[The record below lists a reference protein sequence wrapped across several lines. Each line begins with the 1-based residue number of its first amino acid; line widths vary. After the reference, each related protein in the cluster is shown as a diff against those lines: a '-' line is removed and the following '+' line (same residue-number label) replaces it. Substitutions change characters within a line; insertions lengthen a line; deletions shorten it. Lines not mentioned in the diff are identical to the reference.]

1 MYWSV
6 RAIEGFRLAI
16 EGRAPGGLTGVL
28 AEDVVLRS
36 PAVIE
41 SAYPGRELVATTLGM
56 ALETLKDLWVADQL
70 ASPDGSTHTLIVEGR
85 VARYRLQ
92 GCFYLTVDDAGLIA
106 DVTFMLRPLH
116 AVEALVSA
124 MASKGAQP
132 ALDLE
137 AGGE

>member
-1 MYWSV
+1 MS
-6 RAIEGFRLAI
+6 AIDGFRRTT
-16 EGRAPGGLTGVL
+16 EGRAPHAGLTDL
-28 AEDVVLRS
+28 FAEDVVLRS

-41 SAYPGRELVATTLGM
+41 SVYSGREFVATTLSF
-56 ALETLKDLWVADQL
+56 ALETLEDLRVADQL
-70 ASPDGSTHTLIVEGR
+70 ASPDGSTHALIVEGR

-92 GCFYLTVDDAGLIA
+92 GCFYLRVDGAGPIVE
-106 DVTFMLRPLH
+106 VTFMLRPLH

-124 MASKGAQP
+124 MAAKGARP

>member
-1 MYWSV
+1 MMSAIDGF
-6 RAIEGFRLAI
+6 RRTIEG
-16 EGRAPGGLTGVL
+16 GAPDGLRDGF

-41 SAYPGRELVATTLGM
+41 SAYPGRELVVTTLGF
-56 ALETLKDLWVADQL
+56 ALETLEDLRVADQL
-70 ASPDGSTHTLIVEGR
+70 ASPDDSTHALIVEGR
-85 VARYRLQ
+85 VTRYRLQ
-92 GCFYLTVDDAGLIA
+92 GCFYLRVNGAGLIVE
-106 DVTFMLRPLH
+106 VTFMLRPLH

-124 MASKGAQP
+124 MAAKGARP

>member
-1 MYWSV
+1 MNV
-6 RAIEGFRLAI
+6 IDGFRRAI
-16 EGRAPGGLTGVL
+16 EGRAPEGLTDL
-28 AEDVVLRS
+28 FANDVVLRS

-41 SAYPGRELVATTLGM
+41 SAYPGRELVATTLGF
-56 ALETLKDLWVADQL
+56 ALELLEDLVVADQL
-70 ASPDGSTHTLIVEGR
+70 ASPDDSTHALIVEGR

-92 GCFYLTVDDAGLIA
+92 GCFYLTVNDAGLIV

-116 AVEALVSA
+116 AVQALVSA
-124 MASKGAQP
+124 MAAKGAQP

>member
-1 MYWSV
+1 MSAIDGF
-6 RAIEGFRLAI
+6 RRTIEG
-16 EGRAPGGLTGVL
+16 GAPAGLTDVL

-41 SAYPGRELVATTLGM
+41 SAYPGRELVATTLGF
-56 ALETLKDLWVADQL
+56 ALETLEDLRVADQL
-70 ASPDGSTHTLIVEGR
+70 ASPDGSTHALIVEGR
-85 VARYRLQ
+85 VMHFRLQ
-92 GCFYLTVDDAGLIA
+92 GCFYLRVNGAGLIVE
-106 DVTFMLRPLH
+106 VTFMLRPLH

-124 MASKGAQP
+124 MAAKGARP

>member
-1 MYWSV
+1 MTSAIAGFR
-6 RAIEGFRLAI
+6 RAIEGGTPNSLADLFA
-16 EGRAPGGLTGVL
+16 G
-28 AEDVVLRS
+28 DVVLRS

-41 SAYPGRELVATTLGM
+41 SAYPGRDLVATTLGL
-56 ALETLKDLWVADQL
+56 ALETLRDLRVVDQL
-70 ASPDGSTHTLIVEGR
+70 ASPDGSTQALIVEGQ
-85 VARYRLQ
+85 VTRYRLQ
-92 GCFYLTVDDAGLIA
+92 GCFYLRVNEAGLIV

-124 MASKGAQP
+124 MAAKGAQP

>member
-1 MYWSV
+1 MS
-6 RAIEGFRLAI
+6 AIDSFRRTI
-16 EGRAPGGLTGVL
+16 ERRTADGLTDVF

-41 SAYPGRELVATTLGM
+41 SAYPGRELVVTTLSF
-56 ALETLKDLWVADQL
+56 ALELLEDLLVVDQL
-70 ASPDGSTHTLIVEGR
+70 ESPDGSTHALIVEGR
-85 VARYRLQ
+85 VTRYRLQ
-92 GCFYLTVDDAGLIA
+92 GCFYLRVNDAGLIV

-124 MASKGAQP
+124 MAAKGAQP

-137 AGGE
+137 AGQE

>member
-1 MYWSV
+1 MVNPS
-6 RAIEGFRLAI
+6 AIEGFRRTI
-16 EGRAPGGLTGVL
+16 GGGPVDRLTDVL

-41 SAYPGRELVATTLGM
+41 SAYPGRELVATTLGF
-56 ALETLKDLWVADQL
+56 ALELLEDLQVVDQL
-70 ASPDGSTHTLIVEGR
+70 ASPDGSTHALIVEGR
-85 VARYRLQ
+85 VRRYRLQ
-92 GCFYLTVDDAGLIA
+92 GCFYLRVNGAGLIA

-124 MASKGAQP
+124 MAARGAQP